1 MGWRAWVSREECE
14 EVGAL
19 GDSVEGGRVGER
31 RDPGGQSW
39 DLGMRKNWGLDKGRD
54 GGPPGESSSFQ
65 GLFFFFQ
72 IQAFDPELWVWGRD
86 RTLISETTEVKVGL
100 KEGGSVSSQAQTE

>member
-65 GLFFFFQ
+65 GLFFFSRSRLL
-72 IQAFDPELWVWGRD
+72 IQSSGC
-86 RTLISETTEVKVGL
+86 
-100 KEGGSVSSQAQTE
+100 GGEIAPSFPRPPRLR